1 MGSRGDFAVKLQLIE
16 RLGRNCFGKDGV
28 KAIGRW
34 SEHHIGNQNRDR
46 QNKGK
51 VQRTMSG
58 SCADRGRAPDCRS
71 GVKAADVRSI
81 LEDDARAEEA
91 HAGGDIAND
100 PPFGHLGCVLPAFC
114 PQITPIGPFLPVMQ
128 VPKYCVVYILR
139 FELIPDMEEVIGS
152 IQIRSTKINN
162 LDSY

>member
-1 MGSRGDFAVKLQLIE
+1 
-16 RLGRNCFGKDGV
+16 
-28 KAIGRW
+28 
-34 SEHHIGNQNRDR
+34 
-46 QNKGK
+46 
-51 VQRTMSG
+51 
-58 SCADRGRAPDCRS
+58 
-71 GVKAADVRSI
+71 
-81 LEDDARAEEA
+81 
-91 HAGGDIAND
+91 
-100 PPFGHLGCVLPAFC
+100 LGCVLPAFC